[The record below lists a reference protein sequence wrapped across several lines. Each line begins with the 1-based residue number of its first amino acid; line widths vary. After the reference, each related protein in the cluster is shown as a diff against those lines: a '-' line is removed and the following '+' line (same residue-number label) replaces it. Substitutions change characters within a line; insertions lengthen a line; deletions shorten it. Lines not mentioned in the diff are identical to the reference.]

1 MQNKYTDLFRLKPM
15 DNWSK
20 FDEKRVDEFEA
31 FINGKYMLDKNYGA
45 VLDIRK
51 LRYEFVE
58 KGKSDEI
65 FNSDKFDEFTLDEVE
80 SALMYQKVCVA
91 FESEQLNYSLSE
103 DAGIIGEQAYNLGIE
118 LEILRNIITVR
129 TIKNIEK

>member
-1 MQNKYTDLFRLKPM
+1 MENKYTDLFRAKPM
-15 DNWSK
+15 DNWGK
-20 FDEKRVDEFEA
+20 FDEKRVEEFEA
-31 FINGKYMLDKNYGA
+31 FINGKYLLDENYGA

-65 FNSDKFDEFTLDEVE
+65 FNSKEFDEFTLNELE

-91 FESEQLNYSLSE
+91 FESEQLNYSLAE
-103 DAGIIGEQAYNLGIE
+103 DAGVIGEQAYNLGIE
-118 LEILRNIITVR
+118 LEILRNIIAVR
-129 TIKNIEK
+129 TIKSIEK